1 MRSRGV
7 IARVPAKVNL
17 QLAVGPLGTDGFHE
31 VTTVFQAI
39 SLFDDVTVETAAE
52 NNGISIQ
59 VTGQTSTG
67 VPSDSSNLA
76 VKAATLMIKNY
87 DLPSDINIKLKKEIP
102 VAGGMAG
109 GSADAAGEIPVAG
122 GMAGGSA
129 DAAGVI
135 VGLDS
140 LFELGLS
147 RDEMEMVGSKIGA
160 DVPFSICGG
169 VAIGTGRGD
178 QITPALFKGSYNWV
192 LALSGQG
199 LATPS
204 VYAECDRLREGLS
217 ISTPVVSEQLMQALR
232 AGDAKALGKSLSNDL
247 QPAACSLR
255 PALRLVLDV
264 GLDYGALGGIV
275 SGSGPTVAF
284 LVKDDEHAMDLTV
297 ALSSS
302 GVISSV
308 VRASGAVAGAR
319 IIESF

>member
-7 IARVPAKVNL
+7 VARVPAKVNL
-17 QLAVGPLGTDGFHE
+17 QLSVGPLGSDGFHE

-39 SLFDDVTVETAAE
+39 SLFDDVTVATAPE
-52 NNGISIQ
+52 GDGIKISIS
-59 VTGQTSTG
+59 GQTSSG
-67 VPSDSSNLA
+67 VPADSSNLA
-76 VKAATLMIKNY
+76 VKAAELMIKNY
-87 DLPSDINIKLKKEIP
+87 DLPADLIIKLKK
-102 VAGGMAG
+102 
-109 GSADAAGEIPVAG
+109 EIPVAG

-147 RDEMEMVGSKIGA
+147 RDEMEIVGSKIGS

-178 QITPALFKGSYNWV
+178 QITPALSKGSYNWV

-199 LATPS
+199 LSTPS
-204 VYAECDRLREGLS
+204 VYQECDRLREGLS
-217 ISTPVVSEQLMQALR
+217 ISAPLVSEPLMQALR
-232 AGDAKALGKSLSNDL
+232 AGDAKALGKALTNEL

-264 GLDYGALGGIV
+264 GIDYGALGGIV

-284 LVKDDEHAMDLTV
+284 LVSDDEHAMDLTV
-297 ALSSS
+297 ALSGS
-302 GVISSV
+302 GVVSSV
-308 VRASGAVAGAR
+308 VRATGAVAGAR
-319 IIESF
+319 IVESF

>member
-1 MRSRGV
+1 
-7 IARVPAKVNL
+7 VPAKVNL
-17 QLAVGPLGTDGFHE
+17 QLSVGPLGSDGFHE

-39 SLFDDVTVETAAE
+39 SLFDDVTVATALE
-52 NNGISIQ
+52 GDGIKISI
-59 VTGQTSTG
+59 TGQTSSG
-67 VPSDSSNLA
+67 VPTDSSNLA
-76 VKAATLMIKNY
+76 VKAAELMIKNY
-87 DLPSDINIKLKKEIP
+87 DLPADLIIKLKK
-102 VAGGMAG
+102 
-109 GSADAAGEIPVAG
+109 EIPVAG

-147 RDEMEMVGSKIGA
+147 RDEMEIVGSKIGS

-178 QITPALFKGSYNWV
+178 QITPALSKGSYNWV

-199 LATPS
+199 LSTPS
-204 VYAECDRLREGLS
+204 VYQECDRLREGLS
-217 ISTPVVSEQLMQALR
+217 ISAPLVSEPLMQALR
-232 AGDAKALGKSLSNDL
+232 AGDAKALGKALTNEL

-264 GLDYGALGGIV
+264 GIDYGALGGIV

-284 LVKDDEHAMDLTV
+284 LVSDDEHAMDLTV
-297 ALSSS
+297 ALSAS
-302 GVISSV
+302 GVVSSV
-308 VRASGAVAGAR
+308 VRATGPAHGAR

>member
-7 IARVPAKVNL
+7 VARVPAKVNL
-17 QLAVGPLGTDGFHE
+17 QLSVGPLGSDGYHE

-39 SLFDDVTVETAAE
+39 SLFDDVSVATAP
-52 NNGISIQ
+52 NGNGLSLDIS
-59 VTGQTSTG
+59 GQTSNG
-67 VPSDSSNLA
+67 VPADNSNLA
-76 VKAATLMIKNY
+76 IRAAELMIKNY
-87 DLPSDINIKLKKEIP
+87 DLPIDLEIKLKK
-102 VAGGMAG
+102 
-109 GSADAAGEIPVAG
+109 EIPVAG

-147 RDEMEMVGSKIGA
+147 RDEMESVGSKIGS

-169 VAIGTGRGD
+169 VAIGSGRGD
-178 QITPALFKGSYNWV
+178 QITPALAKGNYFWV

-204 VYAECDRLREGLS
+204 VYQECDRLREGLS
-217 ISTPVVSEQLMQALR
+217 IAIPQVSEPLMQALR
-232 AGDAKALGKSLSNDL
+232 AGDAKALGKSLTNDL
-247 QPAACSLR
+247 QSAACSLR

-264 GLDYGALGGIV
+264 GVDYGALGGIV

-284 LVKDDEHAMDLTV
+284 LVTDDEHAMDLTV
-297 ALSSS
+297 ALSAS
-302 GVISSV
+302 GVVSSV
-308 VRASGAVAGAR
+308 VRATGPVSGAR

>member
-7 IARVPAKVNL
+7 TARVPAKVNL
-17 QLAVGPLGTDGFHE
+17 QLSVGPLGSDGFHE

-39 SLFDDVTVETAAE
+39 SLFDDVTVATADKGE
-52 NNGISIQ
+52 GIKISI
-59 VTGQTSTG
+59 TGQTSGG
-67 VPSDSSNLA
+67 VPADNSNLA
-76 VKAATLMIKNY
+76 VKAAQLMIKNY
-87 DLPSDINIKLKKEIP
+87 DLPEDLVIKLKK
-102 VAGGMAG
+102 
-109 GSADAAGEIPVAG
+109 EIPVAG

-147 RDEMEMVGSKIGA
+147 RDVMESVGSKIGS

-178 QITPALFKGSYNWV
+178 QITPALAKGSYNWV

-204 VYAECDRLREGLS
+204 VYQECDRLREGLS
-217 ISTPVVSEQLMQALR
+217 IAAPVISEPLMQALR
-232 AGDAKALGKSLSNDL
+232 AGDAKALGKALTNEL

-264 GLDYGALGGIV
+264 GVDYGALGGIV

-284 LVKDDEHAMDLTV
+284 LVSDDDHAMDLTV

-302 GVISSV
+302 GVVSSV
-308 VRASGAVAGAR
+308 VRASGPTNGAR

>member
-17 QLAVGPLGTDGFHE
+17 QLAVGPLGNDGFHE

-39 SLFDDVTVETAAE
+39 SLFDDVTVETAVE

-87 DLPSDINIKLKKEIP
+87 DLPSDINIKLKK
-102 VAGGMAG
+102 
-109 GSADAAGEIPVAG
+109 EIPVAG

-284 LVKDDEHAMDLTV
+284 LVKDEEHAMDLTV

>member
-7 IARVPAKVNL
+7 VARVPAKVNL
-17 QLAVGPLGTDGFHE
+17 QLSVGPLGSDGYHE

-39 SLFDDVTVETAAE
+39 SLFDDVTVATALP
-52 NNGISIQ
+52 GSGITISI
-59 VTGQTSTG
+59 TGETSKG
-67 VPSDSSNLA
+67 VPTDSSNLA
-76 VKAATLMIKNY
+76 IKAAQLMAKTY
-87 DLPSDINIKLKKEIP
+87 DLPPDLIIKLKK
-102 VAGGMAG
+102 
-109 GSADAAGEIPVAG
+109 EIPVAG

-140 LFELGLS
+140 LFELGIS
-147 RDEMEMVGSKIGA
+147 RDEMESVGSKIGA

-178 QITPALFKGSYNWV
+178 QITPALAKGSYNWV

-199 LATPS
+199 LSTPS
-204 VYAECDRLREGLS
+204 VYQECDRLREGLS
-217 ISTPVVSEQLMQALR
+217 IATPQVSEPLMQALR
-232 AGDAKALGKSLSNDL
+232 AGDAKALGKALSNEL
-247 QPAACSLR
+247 QSAACSLR

-264 GLDYGALGGIV
+264 GVDYGALGGIV

-284 LVKDDEHAMDLTV
+284 LVIDDEHAMDLTV

-302 GVISSV
+302 GVVSSV
-308 VRASGAVAGAR
+308 VRATGPAAGAR

>member
-7 IARVPAKVNL
+7 VARVPAKVNL
-17 QLAVGPLGTDGFHE
+17 QLSVGPLGADGYHE
-31 VTTVFQAI
+31 VTSVFQAI
-39 SLFDDVTVETAAE
+39 SLFDDVTVATALP
-52 NNGISIQ
+52 GSGITISI
-59 VTGQTSTG
+59 TGDTAHG
-67 VPSDSSNLA
+67 VPTDSSNLA
-76 VKAATLMIKNY
+76 IKAAQLMAKTY
-87 DLPSDINIKLKKEIP
+87 DLPPDLIIKLKK
-102 VAGGMAG
+102 
-109 GSADAAGEIPVAG
+109 EIPVAG

-140 LFELGLS
+140 LFELGIS
-147 RDEMEMVGSKIGA
+147 RDEMESVGSKIGS

-178 QITPALFKGSYNWV
+178 QITPALAKGSYNWV

-199 LATPS
+199 LSTPS
-204 VYAECDRLREGLS
+204 VYQECDRLREGLS
-217 ISTPVVSEQLMQALR
+217 IAIPQVSEPLMQALR
-232 AGDAKALGKSLSNDL
+232 AGDAKALGKALSNEL
-247 QPAACSLR
+247 QSAASSLR

-264 GLDYGALGGIV
+264 GVDYGALGGIV

-284 LVKDDEHAMDLTV
+284 LVTDDEHAMDLTV

-302 GVISSV
+302 GVVSSV
-308 VRASGAVAGAR
+308 VRATGPAAGAR

>member
-7 IARVPAKVNL
+7 VARVPAKVNL
-17 QLAVGPLGTDGFHE
+17 QLSVGPLGSDGFHE

-39 SLFDDVTVETAAE
+39 SLFDDVTVATAPE
-52 NNGISIQ
+52 GDGIKISIS
-59 VTGQTSTG
+59 GQTSSG
-67 VPSDSSNLA
+67 VPADSSNLA
-76 VKAATLMIKNY
+76 VKAAELMIKNY
-87 DLPSDINIKLKKEIP
+87 DLPADLIIKLKK
-102 VAGGMAG
+102 
-109 GSADAAGEIPVAG
+109 EIPVAG

-147 RDEMEMVGSKIGA
+147 RDEMEIVGSKIGS

-178 QITPALFKGSYNWV
+178 QITPALSKGSYNWV

-199 LATPS
+199 LSTPS
-204 VYAECDRLREGLS
+204 VYQECDRLREGLP
-217 ISTPVVSEQLMQALR
+217 ISAPLVSEPLMQALR
-232 AGDAKALGKSLSNDL
+232 AGDAKALGKALTNEL

-264 GLDYGALGGIV
+264 GIDYGALGGIV

-284 LVKDDEHAMDLTV
+284 LVTDDEHAMDLTV
-297 ALSSS
+297 ALSAS
-302 GVISSV
+302 GVVSSV
-308 VRASGAVAGAR
+308 VRATGPAHGAR

>member
-7 IARVPAKVNL
+7 VARVPAKVNL
-17 QLAVGPLGTDGFHE
+17 QLAVGPLGNDGFHE

-39 SLFDDVTVETAAE
+39 SLFDDVTVATAPE

-59 VTGQTSTG
+59 ITGQTSTG
-67 VPSDSSNLA
+67 VPSDNSNLA
-76 VKAATLMIKNY
+76 VKAATLMIKKY
-87 DLPSDINIKLKKEIP
+87 DLPNDLNIKLKK
-102 VAGGMAG
+102 
-109 GSADAAGEIPVAG
+109 EIPVAG

-308 VRASGAVAGAR
+308 VRATGAVAGAR

>member
-7 IARVPAKVNL
+7 TARVPAKVNL
-17 QLAVGPLGTDGFHE
+17 QLSVGPLGADGFHE

-39 SLFDDVTVETAAE
+39 SLFYDVTVATADK
-52 NNGISIQ
+52 GDGIKISI
-59 VTGQTSTG
+59 TGQTSGG
-67 VPSDSSNLA
+67 VPADNSNLA
-76 VKAATLMIKNY
+76 VKAAQLMIKNY
-87 DLPSDINIKLKKEIP
+87 DLPEDLVIKLKK
-102 VAGGMAG
+102 
-109 GSADAAGEIPVAG
+109 EIPVAG

-147 RDEMEMVGSKIGA
+147 RDVMESVGSKIGS

-178 QITPALFKGSYNWV
+178 QITPALAKGSYNWV

-204 VYAECDRLREGLS
+204 VYQECDRLREGLS
-217 ISTPVVSEQLMQALR
+217 IAPPVVSEPLMQALR
-232 AGDAKALGKSLSNDL
+232 AGDAKALGKALTNEL

-264 GLDYGALGGIV
+264 GVDYGALGGIV

-284 LVKDDEHAMDLTV
+284 LVSDDEHAMDLTV

-302 GVISSV
+302 GVVSSV
-308 VRASGAVAGAR
+308 VRASGPTNGAR

>member
-7 IARVPAKVNL
+7 VARVPAKVNL
-17 QLAVGPLGTDGFHE
+17 QLSVGPLGSDGYHE

-39 SLFDDVTVETAAE
+39 SLFDDVSVATAP
-52 NNGISIQ
+52 NGNGLSLDIS
-59 VTGQTSTG
+59 GQTSNG
-67 VPSDSSNLA
+67 VPADNSNLA
-76 VKAATLMIKNY
+76 IRAAELMIKNY
-87 DLPSDINIKLKKEIP
+87 DLPIDLEIKLKK
-102 VAGGMAG
+102 
-109 GSADAAGEIPVAG
+109 EIPVAG

-147 RDEMEMVGSKIGA
+147 RDEMESVGSKIGS

-169 VAIGTGRGD
+169 VAIGSGRGD
-178 QITPALFKGSYNWV
+178 QITPALAKGNYFWV

-204 VYAECDRLREGLS
+204 VYQECDRLREGLS
-217 ISTPVVSEQLMQALR
+217 IATPQVSEPLMQALR
-232 AGDAKALGKSLSNDL
+232 AGDAKALGKSLTNDL
-247 QPAACSLR
+247 QSAACSLR

-264 GLDYGALGGIV
+264 GVDYGALGGIV

-284 LVKDDEHAMDLTV
+284 LVTDDEHAMDLTV
-297 ALSSS
+297 ALSAS
-302 GVISSV
+302 GVVSSV
-308 VRASGAVAGAR
+308 VRATGPVSGAR

>member
-7 IARVPAKVNL
+7 VARVPAKVNL
-17 QLAVGPLGTDGFHE
+17 QLSVGPLGNDGFHE

-39 SLFDDVTVETAAE
+39 SLFDDVTVATAPE
-52 NNGISIQ
+52 GDGIKISIS
-59 VTGQTSTG
+59 GQTSSG
-67 VPSDSSNLA
+67 VPADSSNLA
-76 VKAATLMIKNY
+76 VKAAELMIKNY
-87 DLPSDINIKLKKEIP
+87 DLPADLIIKLKK
-102 VAGGMAG
+102 
-109 GSADAAGEIPVAG
+109 EIPVAG

-147 RDEMEMVGSKIGA
+147 RDEMEIVGSKIGS

-178 QITPALFKGSYNWV
+178 QITPALSKGSYNWV

-199 LATPS
+199 LSTPS
-204 VYAECDRLREGLS
+204 VYQECDRLREGLS
-217 ISTPVVSEQLMQALR
+217 ISAPLVSEPLMQALR
-232 AGDAKALGKSLSNDL
+232 AGDAKALGKALTNEL

-264 GLDYGALGGIV
+264 GIDYGALGGIV
-275 SGSGPTVAF
+275 SGSGPTSAF
-284 LVKDDEHAMDLTV
+284 LVSDEEHAMDLTV
-297 ALSSS
+297 ALSAS
-302 GVISSV
+302 GVVSSV
-308 VRASGAVAGAR
+308 VRATGPAHGAR

>member
-7 IARVPAKVNL
+7 VARVPAKVNL
-17 QLAVGPLGTDGFHE
+17 QLSVGPLGSDGYHE
-31 VTTVFQAI
+31 VITVFQAI
-39 SLFDDVTVETAAE
+39 SLFDDVSVATAPVG
-52 NNGISIQ
+52 NGLTIDIS
-59 VTGQTSTG
+59 GQTSSG
-67 VPSDSSNLA
+67 VPADSSNLA
-76 VKAATLMIKNY
+76 IRAADLMIKTY
-87 DLPSDINIKLKKEIP
+87 DLPTDLVIKLKK
-102 VAGGMAG
+102 
-109 GSADAAGEIPVAG
+109 EIPVAG

-147 RDEMEMVGSKIGA
+147 RDEMESVGSKIGS

-169 VAIGTGRGD
+169 VAIGSGRGD
-178 QITPALFKGSYNWV
+178 QITPALAKGNYFWV

-204 VYAECDRLREGLS
+204 VYQECDRLREGLS
-217 ISTPVVSEQLMQALR
+217 ITTPQVSEPLMQALR
-232 AGDAKALGKSLSNDL
+232 AGDAKALRKSLSNDL
-247 QPAACSLR
+247 QSAACSLR

-264 GLDYGALGGIV
+264 GVDYGALGGIV

-284 LVKDDEHAMDLTV
+284 LVSSDEHAMDLTV
-297 ALSSS
+297 ALSAS
-302 GVISSV
+302 GVVSSV
-308 VRASGAVAGAR
+308 VRATGPVPGAR

>member
-7 IARVPAKVNL
+7 TARVPAKVNL
-17 QLAVGPLGTDGFHE
+17 QLSVGPLGADGFHE

-39 SLFDDVTVETAAE
+39 SLFDDVTVATAE
-52 NNGISIQ
+52 KGEGIKISI
-59 VTGQTSTG
+59 TGQTSGG
-67 VPSDSSNLA
+67 VPADNSNLA
-76 VKAATLMIKNY
+76 VKAAQLMIKNY
-87 DLPSDINIKLKKEIP
+87 DLPEDLVIKLKK
-102 VAGGMAG
+102 
-109 GSADAAGEIPVAG
+109 EIPVAG

-147 RDEMEMVGSKIGA
+147 RDVMESVGSNIGS

-178 QITPALFKGSYNWV
+178 QITPALAKGSYNWV

-204 VYAECDRLREGLS
+204 VYQECDRLREGLS
-217 ISTPVVSEQLMQALR
+217 IAAPVVSEPLMQALR
-232 AGDAKALGKSLSNDL
+232 AGDAKALGKALTNEL

-264 GLDYGALGGIV
+264 GVDYGALGGIV

-284 LVKDDEHAMDLTV
+284 LVSDDDHAMDLTV

-302 GVISSV
+302 GVVSSV
-308 VRASGAVAGAR
+308 VRASGPTNGAR

>member
-17 QLAVGPLGTDGFHE
+17 QLAVGPLGNDGFHE

-109 GSADAAGEIPVAG
+109 GSADAAG
-122 GMAGGSA
+122 
-129 DAAGVI
+129 VI

-178 QITPALFKGSYNWV
+178 QITPALFKGSYN
-192 LALSGQG
+192 LLIALSGQG
-199 LATPS
+199 LSTPS

-217 ISTPVVSEQLMQALR
+217 ISTPVVSEQLMQAVR

>member
-17 QLAVGPLGTDGFHE
+17 QLAVGPLGADGFHE

-87 DLPSDINIKLKKEIP
+87 DLPSDLNIKLKK
-102 VAGGMAG
+102 
-109 GSADAAGEIPVAG
+109 EIPVAG